1 MLKPKNIICFSAEVT
16 TRIASFKGL
25 DKLDA
30 GRFFDVVDGATRG
43 HSLKLFKRRVRLN
56 VGKYKFGNRVFDE
69 WNGLAEDVV
78 MAGSL
83 VTFKA
88 KLDHHLRNVRGFV

>member
-1 MLKPKNIICFSAEVT
+1 M
-16 TRIASFKGL
+16 
-25 DKLDA
+25 
-30 GRFFDVVDGATRG
+30 VDGATRG
-43 HSLKLFKRRVRLN
+43 HSLKLFKSQ
-56 VGKYKFGNRVFDE
+56 GPDWMWGSTKFGNRVCDE

-88 KLDHHLRNVRGFV
+88 LSLIIT